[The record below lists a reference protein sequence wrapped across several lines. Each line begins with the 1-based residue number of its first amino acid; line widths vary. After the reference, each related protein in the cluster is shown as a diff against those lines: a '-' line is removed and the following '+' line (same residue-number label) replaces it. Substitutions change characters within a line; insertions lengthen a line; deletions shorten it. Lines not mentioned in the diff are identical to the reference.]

1 MLIPKVHA
9 YYFAW
14 LTFIN
19 FLNLKQVLYLQ
30 NLKHLGASQSRELE
44 QEQQRGMQ

>member
-1 MLIPKVHA
+1 MVIPKVHA

-14 LTFIN
+14 LKYI
-19 FLNLKQVLYLQ
+19 LNLKP
-30 NLKHLGASQSRELE
+30 KHFCASQSRELE

>member
-1 MLIPKVHA
+1 MVIPKVHA

-14 LTFIN
+14 LTYI
-19 FLNLKQVLYLQ
+19 LNLNQVLYLQ
-30 NLKHLGASQSRELE
+30 KPKHLCASQSRELE